1 MKSLYCLKNKLL
13 VRIITGG
20 NMERKDELIKMVSD
34 FSDDCLDEEFKKLN
48 VNLVEK
54 LSRKREVPFKR
65 GKLEIWAS
73 GIVYAIGQLN
83 FLFDDSFEP
92 YSTPDE
98 ICNYFGAKKSS
109 ASNKA
114 RDIRK
119 MLNLKIGDEEFSTQ
133 RILKSNVRSGDLT
146 QVKSLRGAESRQS
159 LRDIADLIS
168 LMSRH

>member
-1 MKSLYCLKNKLL
+1 MSL
-13 VRIITGG
+13 IITGG

-34 FSDDCLDEEFKKLN
+34 FSEDFLDVEFKKLN
-48 VNLVEK
+48 VKLVEK

-92 YSTPDE
+92 YCTPDE
-98 ICNYFGAKKSS
+98 ICNYFKTKKSTT
-109 ASNKA
+109 SNKA

-119 MLNLKIGDEEFSTQ
+119 MLNLKIGDGEFSTE

-146 QVKSLRGAESRQS
+146 QVKSLRGAENSQT
-159 LRDIADLIS
+159 LNDIAGLLS
-168 LMSRH
+168 LMSRRR